1 MPEKLQ
7 LCLCGGDCAKFP
19 HHYNSVMST
28 PDPTTK
34 PKRKRKTRAEREA
47 EQQAEFAAQMAKPI
61 DPIIWIILG
70 GLILFFAGFT
80 YLDPVTLAEAGQPKD
95 WSPLQLVPLFLIS
108 LFGKTATVCGM
119 TALGG
124 ISLAA
129 GVYGWLRKRL
139 TPGD

>member
-1 MPEKLQ
+1 MT
-7 LCLCGGDCAKFP
+7 
-19 HHYNSVMST
+19 T
-28 PDPTTK
+28 PDPTPK

-47 EQQAEFAAQMAKPI
+47 ERLAEQQAMLAKPI
-61 DPIIWIILG
+61 DPVIWIILG
-70 GLILFFAGFT
+70 GLILFIAAFT
-80 YLDPVTLAEAGQPKD
+80 YLDPVTLAEAGQPSD

-108 LFGKTATVCGM
+108 IFGKPATVCVI

-139 TPGD
+139 NGPDDSTSK